1 MADGGRRGR
10 GGSTSRQESDGSSKE
25 SAKSDVKITADKIR
39 ELVAKILRALSSKT
53 NPSLLVFLCSW
64 FVLLPEETTR
74 AWMFMRELKYVTDPE
89 LIYGLKNTSMGSGR
103 GGRSEEK
110 LGREQAYGQ
119 EISLGN
125 QRERFAEEPD
135 SQQRRAGQRFHYR
148 RRARWRK
155 LLLHGWEAFSS
166 LYFRMACVLL
176 FLVMPPT
183 LSYVGTLANV
193 SVAGLPSRFVLSES
207 TCYVF
212 ISRSVSSDGAPHRG
226 ILAATP
232 ATTGAMC
239 ANANRFIHP
248 WMASVQA
255 GLRVQWTSAFTKFF
269 TLPRALRHPPTLP
282 AICAHHSS
290 RLPATAPPIAS
301 NRPPAQPD
309 RADPSSPPASMRPAA
324 PPACRPNCL
333 GRLAWTRQPLG
344 RAAQRLHTG
353 KPCHAVLHS
362 TLHTLQ
368 EYGKENYEKKTP
380 IHRSNNVFQDPGGG
394 TCAQHTWHQLWTRA
408 NPAYVFLVPQPLA
421 PHNNRSL
428 RAGTRAASTRPRT
441 PAHTLPHGRLQ
452 RTDGPSFRDLRLRGR
467 PSASLAPLLTR
478 IAAASPAP
486 PALQPTWGSPATL
499 LVLVGVWVDTCV
511 QRMRDRHGTHSAP
524 AVQFMGTP
532 ASAVSQT
539 RPEQQPRNQQLGI
552 ASHSAPSCLSELG
565 SETSDSCMTGAH
577 GYLTE
582 QLELDRAL
590 LTGALQPKFDTSVW
604 NSRGKAS
611 QHSTPPRTSE
621 LGSGMTSRCAVHDHS
636 PYIAEKNPGTL
647 QLDLDTPLW
656 NSRGKALQ
664 HSAPSSISELGSGM
678 TSGCA
683 VSGLTGNPCLAE
695 RTKRRADLELESQA
709 LRKCFRRGDRRKQ
722 LEAEQLKRAT
732 AADDHRHPGTTER
745 PDSLGTV
752 DPETQPWREQR
763 QADCS
768 NKATRTASAP
778 SLMECPQAAASNLPP
793 SNTPLSDAPPL
804 PLLPTAD
811 APLKPSSPS
820 NPAPGGRSWNTDPQ
834 ALNA

>member
-1 MADGGRRGR
+1 M
-10 GGSTSRQESDGSSKE
+10 
-25 SAKSDVKITADKIR
+25 VILTAH
-39 ELVAKILRALSSKT
+39 
-53 NPSLLVFLCSW
+53 PCS
-64 FVLLPEETTR
+64 
-74 AWMFMRELKYVTDPE
+74 
-89 LIYGLKNTSMGSGR
+89 
-103 GGRSEEK
+103 
-110 LGREQAYGQ
+110 
-119 EISLGN
+119 
-125 QRERFAEEPD
+125 
-135 SQQRRAGQRFHYR
+135 
-148 RRARWRK
+148 
-155 LLLHGWEAFSS
+155 
-166 LYFRMACVLL
+166 
-176 FLVMPPT
+176 
-183 LSYVGTLANV
+183 
-193 SVAGLPSRFVLSES
+193 
-207 TCYVF
+207 
-212 ISRSVSSDGAPHRG
+212 
-226 ILAATP
+226 
-232 ATTGAMC
+232 
-239 ANANRFIHP
+239 
-248 WMASVQA
+248 
-255 GLRVQWTSAFTKFF
+255 
-269 TLPRALRHPPTLP
+269 
-282 AICAHHSS
+282 
-290 RLPATAPPIAS
+290 
-301 NRPPAQPD
+301 
-309 RADPSSPPASMRPAA
+309 
-324 PPACRPNCL
+324 
-333 GRLAWTRQPLG
+333 
-344 RAAQRLHTG
+344 
-353 KPCHAVLHS
+353 
-362 TLHTLQ
+362 
-368 EYGKENYEKKTP
+368 
-380 IHRSNNVFQDPGGG
+380 
-394 TCAQHTWHQLWTRA
+394 
-408 NPAYVFLVPQPLA
+408 
-421 PHNNRSL
+421 
-428 RAGTRAASTRPRT
+428 
-441 PAHTLPHGRLQ
+441 
-452 RTDGPSFRDLRLRGR
+452 
-467 PSASLAPLLTR
+467 
-478 IAAASPAP
+478 
-486 PALQPTWGSPATL
+486 
-499 LVLVGVWVDTCV
+499 
-511 QRMRDRHGTHSAP
+511 
-524 AVQFMGTP
+524 
-532 ASAVSQT
+532 
-539 RPEQQPRNQQLGI
+539 QQLGI

>member
-1 MADGGRRGR
+1 MGR
-10 GGSTSRQESDGSSKE
+10 GSEGHAGGSERRQGQPRMHETY
-25 SAKSDVKITADKIR
+25 SARPTEEHDEAARAVK
-39 ELVAKILRALSSKT
+39 
-53 NPSLLVFLCSW
+53 
-64 FVLLPEETTR
+64 
-74 AWMFMRELKYVTDPE
+74 
-89 LIYGLKNTSMGSGR
+89 
-103 GGRSEEK
+103 
-110 LGREQAYGQ
+110 
-119 EISLGN
+119 
-125 QRERFAEEPD
+125 
-135 SQQRRAGQRFHYR
+135 QRRAGSRFRYR
-148 RRARWRK
+148 RR
-155 LLLHGWEAFSS
+155 
-166 LYFRMACVLL
+166 RMTVHHLRPAQDAH
-176 FLVMPPT
+176 F
-183 LSYVGTLANV
+183 
-193 SVAGLPSRFVLSES
+193 
-207 TCYVF
+207 YVF
-212 ISRSVSSDGAPHRG
+212 F
-226 ILAATP
+226 LAALWTTLVAAGVMASIGTIAFGTDTERDWTSVRTAVENRFNPAPPSSVHSSCNSRTQPHGFSAHNSTSATPSFRRAYATLCYYRPWLTFAHASLRPQKTCICPYIFTP
-232 ATTGAMC
+232 ATPTT
-239 ANANRFIHP
+239 RL
-248 WMASVQA
+248 S
-255 GLRVQWTSAFTKFF
+255 
-269 TLPRALRHPPTLP
+269 LPT
-282 AICAHHSS
+282 AHQ
-290 RLPATAPPIAS
+290 LQPAPPITC
-301 NRPPAQPD
+301 NRSPARPIRTD
-309 RADPSSPPASMRPAA
+309 SSSLPASLRPTG
-324 PPACRPNCL
+324 PLACRPDCL
-333 GRLAWTRQPLG
+333 GRLAWTRPLLC
-344 RAAQRLHTG
+344 RTAQRLHTG
-353 KPCHAVLHS
+353 KLCHAISHS

-368 EYGKENYEKKTP
+368 KWRKENYEKKIP
-380 IHRSNNVFQDPGGG
+380 IHRSNSVFQELGRR
-394 TCAQHTWHQLWTRA
+394 TRAQHTWHQPRTRA
-408 NPAYVFLVPQPLA
+408 NPAYVLLVPQPLA
-421 PHNNRSL
+421 PHNHRSL
-428 RAGTRAASTRPRT
+428 RAGTRAESTSPLT

-452 RTDGPSFRDLRLRGR
+452 RTDDPSFRDLRLRGR
-467 PSASLAPLLTR
+467 PSTSPSPLFTQ
-478 IAAASPAP
+478 IAAASTAT

-539 RPEQQPRNQQLGI
+539 RPEQQPRNQQLGIASHSAPSCLSELGSGTTAGCMIDAHGHLKEQPNSDMVILTAHPCSQQLGI

-793 SNTPLSDAPPL
+793 SNTPLSDAPPR